1 MLVVTSVITGLLA
14 LFGLLAVTTAPSPLD
29 LSVIF
34 LFVIFVVLF
43 TVPVAATVGVARR
56 ARWARVFAI
65 IAGISVSLTCLGLG
79 SASRSSSL
87 PLVHRST
94 VEPRRLADLKSENL
108 AGTEPLG
115 DC

>member
-65 IAGISVSLTCLGLG
+65 IAGISVSLTCLGLVLG
-79 SASRSSSL
+79 IPIIIAAARAPLDGRAS
-87 PLVHRST
+87 PIGG
-94 VEPRRLADLKSENL
+94 P
-108 AGTEPLG
+108 
-115 DC
+115 